1 MPDNIETEIRK
12 ALDAK
17 AHEVDVPDA
26 LAARTLEMARG
37 DAPSPLRERLRAWRD
52 GRGSRARVTGYP
64 RILYAGAATATAVLL
79 FVIGTLVV
87 GPDAITPSDPPVAM
101 DATESR
107 DGSGATTL
115 EAPAP
120 AAGPEEGVAK
130 RSAEGTD
137 DTAFSAPRDVDGS
150 GGASTAIA
158 PVPPVPA
165 SGKLPPKIVR
175 TANVEVEVKSFESA
189 WDRANGI
196 ATRFGGFVT
205 NSSTELVKDRLGRGS
220 LVMRVPAEKL
230 DAAIVEL
237 HKLGTLSNMST
248 SADDIS
254 APIADVKARLKA
266 LETQELQL
274 LELMGRANTLSE
286 TLEVRSQLDG
296 VRQEIESYKAQRDV
310 YENQVQY
317 STINATIFERGVDPS
332 DPDDGDGILRDALET
347 ALRVGLTVVA
357 GALVVLG
364 GLVPLAAIG
373 LLVWFAIRTARR
385 RRTT

>member
-17 AHEVDVPDA
+17 AHEVAVPDG
-26 LAARTLEMARG
+26 LAARTLKLADDGGRSSRAFR
-37 DAPSPLRERLRAWRD
+37 DRLRAWRD
-52 GRGSRARVTGYP
+52 ARGSRARITGYP
-64 RILYAGAATATAVLL
+64 RVLYAGAAAACAVLL
-79 FVIGTLVV
+79 FGLGSLVV
-87 GPDAITPSDPPVAM
+87 GTDALTPGEPPVAM
-101 DATESR
+101 DA
-107 DGSGATTL
+107 SGGAEGAGGTTL

-120 AAGPEEGVAK
+120 LADEESAR
-130 RSAEGTD
+130 RSAGD
-137 DTAFSAPRDVDGS
+137 AAQDKAFSAPSDVDSS
-150 GGASTAIA
+150 GSTAIA

-165 SGKLPPKIVR
+165 TGKFPPKIVK
-175 TANVEVEVKSFESA
+175 TANVEVEVKRFDAA
-189 WDRANGI
+189 WSRANAI

-205 NSSTELVKDRLGRGS
+205 NSSTEAVKDRLGRGS

-237 HKLGTLSNMST
+237 RKLGSLANMST

-286 TLEVRSQLDG
+286 TLEVRSQLDS

-373 LLVWFAIRTARR
+373 LLVWFIVRAARR
-385 RRTT
+385 RRTA